1 MEKKR
6 VKNTK
11 KQIVAK
17 LAGVTMMATTGWGVA
32 APLSGAIPAI
42 VGMAEGVQ
50 VESLTGSIDVS
61 KQTTTA
67 KLVNQVGN
75 NTPGETQSTKNYI
88 TQWGVEGEKE
98 FIKPSVISS
107 EDIEKEKA
115 GFSPAGTIEGY
126 KFVRTDTNTNTNTQ
140 THVFRKIK
148 AEPVKELKT
157 ISKDENGLVIKTEK
171 GSGSPTDLSGYKFL
185 EETTDKDGNKV
196 RTYHKIVTKAVA
208 TVNGKEVVL
217 NVKDGIVPTEKI
229 DGYSFSE
236 RKVDPKTGDVIYL
249 FKKDGDNLNNR

>member
-17 LAGVTMMATTGWGVA
+17 LARVTMMATTGWGVA
-32 APLSGAIPAI
+32 APLSGATPAI

-50 VESLTGSIDVS
+50 VESLTGSIDVN

-88 TQWGVEGEKE
+88 TQWVVEGEKE

-148 AEPVKELKT
+148 AEPVRKINPLK
-157 ISKDENGLVIKTEK
+157 L
-171 GSGSPTDLSGYKFL
+171 
-185 EETTDKDGNKV
+185 
-196 RTYHKIVTKAVA
+196 
-208 TVNGKEVVL
+208 
-217 NVKDGIVPTEKI
+217 
-229 DGYSFSE
+229 
-236 RKVDPKTGDVIYL
+236 
-249 FKKDGDNLNNR
+249 